1 MNTDIDDKQQ
11 IICIFCGSLR
21 PIYLKTINICQTCYR
36 KQSSTRCNRCGRV
49 THYIEKPS
57 GLCPKCV
64 SINVRPQGTCSRCNR
79 VTVIFNQLDW
89 LCKTCH
95 NTILQRQTKKVKQN
109 KRKCTICGQIRSSAL
124 VCEAICQ
131 TCWAKKHNG
140 LRSCAGCSRVKV
152 IFNKSSDLCKH
163 CYHNHIAPRALRTYV
178 DNYTTIYPYNKTL
191 FLLLVNSINWELVT
205 DKTNQRFRVFGKFL
219 QSHQLPQPLT
229 WESIDESLPVLGLT
243 NRTIPKHIRSCLFE
257 LGHLLAASS
266 QMTSWDVYVAR
277 RNALL
282 PIIKAPEHIQPLL
295 HQYVSWLWEQQYR
308 PRGARGHLDVLAAF
322 WSWCD
327 ELGISSP
334 EQVQD
339 LLINDYLLTLHE
351 QWQCSVCQSTAAF
364 NPANRKPPLVC
375 VCCGVFK
382 ELRQVERYSPATVSW
397 HRSGLLVFFDWCKL
411 NRMVMFNPVCR
422 QVKRPDQTISHY
434 SLEVIQQLCDY
445 IKDSNADP
453 TEALVLYLIIFHG
466 LSTQELR
473 FAQLPCV
480 IALREEIPVQTLVE
494 AYYLVLPKPIPSRGL
509 RTSGRFDNLLLFPS
523 QAAMWFKPL
532 LQRFLEQRQQ
542 RLKGS
547 TNQYLLVAPGQA
559 LHKKPVSQKTI
570 QRIVRQASLRVLG
583 VTCYPKVLRSTA
595 GVIFTDRAGVGIL
608 SRMGWGDQQAFAYGY
623 AQRQT
628 VRPHGYSVR

>member
-1 MNTDIDDKQQ
+1 
-11 IICIFCGSLR
+11 
-21 PIYLKTINICQTCYR
+21 
-36 KQSSTRCNRCGRV
+36 
-49 THYIEKPS
+49 
-57 GLCPKCV
+57 
-64 SINVRPQGTCSRCNR
+64 
-79 VTVIFNQLDW
+79 
-89 LCKTCH
+89 
-95 NTILQRQTKKVKQN
+95 
-109 KRKCTICGQIRSSAL
+109 
-124 VCEAICQ
+124 
-131 TCWAKKHNG
+131 
-140 LRSCAGCSRVKV
+140 
-152 IFNKSSDLCKH
+152 
-163 CYHNHIAPRALRTYV
+163 
-178 DNYTTIYPYNKTL
+178 
-191 FLLLVNSINWELVT
+191 
-205 DKTNQRFRVFGKFL
+205 
-219 QSHQLPQPLT
+219 
-229 WESIDESLPVLGLT
+229 
-243 NRTIPKHIRSCLFE
+243 
-257 LGHLLAASS
+257 
-266 QMTSWDVYVAR
+266 
-277 RNALL
+277 
-282 PIIKAPEHIQPLL
+282 
-295 HQYVSWLWEQQYR
+295 
-308 PRGARGHLDVLAAF
+308 
-322 WSWCD
+322 
-327 ELGISSP
+327 
-334 EQVQD
+334 
-339 LLINDYLLTLHE
+339 
-351 QWQCSVCQSTAAF
+351 
-364 NPANRKPPLVC
+364 
-375 VCCGVFK
+375 
-382 ELRQVERYSPATVSW
+382 
-397 HRSGLLVFFDWCKL
+397 
-411 NRMVMFNPVCR
+411 MFNPVCR
-422 QVKRPDQTISHY
+422 QVKRPDQTITHY